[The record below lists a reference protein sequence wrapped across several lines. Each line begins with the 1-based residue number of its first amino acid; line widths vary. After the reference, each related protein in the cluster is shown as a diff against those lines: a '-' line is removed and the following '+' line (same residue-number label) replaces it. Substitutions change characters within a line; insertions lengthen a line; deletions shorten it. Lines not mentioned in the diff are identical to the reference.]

1 GLNDTYNK
9 IVTDNKAQV
18 VSTSWGLCET
28 SSGVPELQTLDTIF
42 KQGAAQGI
50 SFFAASGDS
59 GAYDCSDTNLA
70 VDSPASD
77 PYVTGVGGTNL
88 QLHAGAY
95 GSESVWS
102 NPNSTTRGPKG
113 AGGGGGLSN
122 TVKRTSRLNGV
133 GVNNQYSD
141 GLR

>member
-1 GLNDTYNK
+1 MLLRISRQPMTPLHY
-9 IVTDNKAQV
+9 KAQ
-18 VSTSWGLCET
+18 GLCET
-28 SSGVPELQTLDTIF
+28 SSGSAELQTLDTIF

-77 PYVTGVGGTNL
+77 PYITGVGGTNL
-88 QLHAGAY
+88 KLNSGAY

-102 NPNSTTRGPKG
+102 NP
-113 AGGGGGLSN
+113 GGI
-122 TVKRTSRLNGV
+122 
-133 GVNNQYSD
+133 Q
-141 GLR
+141 